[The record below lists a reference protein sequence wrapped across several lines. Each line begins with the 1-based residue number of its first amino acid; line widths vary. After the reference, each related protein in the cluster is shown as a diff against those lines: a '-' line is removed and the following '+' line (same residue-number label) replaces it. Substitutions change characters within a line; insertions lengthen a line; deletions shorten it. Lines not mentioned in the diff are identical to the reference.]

1 MTDIYETTA
10 QLAALWPALA
20 AALARDTAGSTP

>member
-10 QLAALWPALA
+10 QLAGLWPALA
-20 AALARDTAGSTP
+20 PALARDTTGTP